1 MQLKNVCKTFTAMMI
16 LLLAHFLNF
25 MPSLVCATEFEM
37 GDREINP
44 ESSLIKWF
52 LARNTRPFT
61 FIPYD
66 PRLILATIAEEG
78 TDDFAYVLEV
88 TRELSKD
95 KAFNNIPVE
104 LIVQSTESQKK
115 EIYRAFS
122 EASDLK
128 INWIYKDERQEY
140 LTGSMQMEYA
150 SFSLFLSNWSGM
162 RVPKTSNWLGI
173 GRYSNV
179 DAMDKGLDVS
189 LIDDLLLIEN
199 YYQSSGVNN
208 PANLTFSPGNKSLLS
223 DSGYYDHN
231 VNHSH
236 LKYSLDSAQDKS
248 CIALPKFGLGE
259 LHLGLPFN
267 SELIEKIDD
276 YEMSVD
282 KESTSLHKDLKQL
295 LQDKPWLG
303 YALTGH
309 RDLNTQAETIQ
320 NVSYYTAYFRDETF
334 LKEYLDVIRR
344 TEPGEIKIV
353 TPIKST
359 TLRTPAFREMLK
371 EMGFSNI
378 HYKSRGA
385 SGIYFQPTASEYRK
399 ITFINP
405 GFIDNESAHNALAY
419 FSQPLTLVTGD
430 ISLIKAI
437 AMNKIPFCEWRYFQT
452 DVNKHLQSLWK
463 GSGLELFFVN
473 DYQPEIKAAALNQF
487 KLDSPLRRKINRQII
502 SAHNAMPGLL
512 DVIWLVHRPS
522 HALWN
527 LDTQV
532 KERLEKGE
540 NSELFDEIKQT
551 ESKDIR
557 DILAAKVLIQHSR
570 DQSTGYNQYQLDELF
585 MLIQDPRL
593 REYLLPLL
601 NKH

>member
-1 MQLKNVCKTFTAMMI
+1 MKLKSFHKNSTATMCLIAVM
-16 LLLAHFLNF
+16 LSF
-25 MPSLVCATEFEM
+25 MASFICATEVEM

-44 ESSLIKWF
+44 GSSLIKWF
-52 LARNTRPFT
+52 LALNKRPYS

-88 TRELSKD
+88 TRELGND
-95 KAFNNIPVE
+95 KAFSNIPVE

-140 LTGSMQMEYA
+140 LTGLMQMEYA
-150 SFSLFLSNWSGM
+150 SFSLFLSTWSGM

-173 GRYSNV
+173 GHYSNIE
-179 DAMDKGLDVS
+179 AMDKGLDVS
-189 LIDDLLLIEN
+189 ITDDLLLTEN

-208 PANLTFSPGNKSLLS
+208 FANLTLSRRNRRFLS
-223 DSGYYDHN
+223 DPEHYNHN
-231 VNHSH
+231 VNHPY

-248 CIALPKFGLGE
+248 CIASPKFGLGE

-282 KESTSLHKDLKQL
+282 KASTSLHQDLKQL

-320 NVSYYTAYFRDETF
+320 NVSYYTAYYQDEAF
-334 LKEYLDVIRR
+334 LKEYLDIIRR
-344 TEPGEIKIV
+344 IEPGEIKIV
-353 TPIKST
+353 TPTKST
-359 TLRTPAFREMLK
+359 ILSTPAFREMLY
-371 EMGFSNI
+371 EMGFSTI
-378 HYKSRGA
+378 HYKSRGG
-385 SGIYFQPTASEYRK
+385 SGIYFQRIGSEYRK

-405 GFIDNESAHNALAY
+405 GFIDNERAYNALAY

-430 ISLIKAI
+430 MSLIKAI
-437 AMNKIPFCEWRYFQT
+437 TMNKIPFYEWHYFQT

-463 GSGLELFFVN
+463 GTGLESFFVS

-487 KLDSPLRRKINRQII
+487 NLDSPLRREINRRII

-532 KERLEKGE
+532 RERLENGQ
-540 NSELFDEIKQT
+540 NDELFHEIKQT
-551 ESKDIR
+551 ESMDIR
-557 DILAAKVLIQHSR
+557 DILATKVLIQHSR
-570 DQSTGYNQYQLDELF
+570 DQSTGFNQYQLDELF

-593 REYLLPLL
+593 REYLIPLL